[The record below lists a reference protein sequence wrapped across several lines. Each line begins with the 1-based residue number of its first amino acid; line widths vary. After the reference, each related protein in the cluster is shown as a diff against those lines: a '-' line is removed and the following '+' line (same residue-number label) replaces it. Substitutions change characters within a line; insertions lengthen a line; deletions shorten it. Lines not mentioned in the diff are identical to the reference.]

1 MPGPKLLSLLFF
13 LMLTGVLQAGPGK
26 EGTYTRTP
34 DGVIVYPDMR
44 WSGNSAAVKLSVIA
58 DNIIRV
64 LSSPVKGE
72 AARQSLVT
80 VYKTDPSLKWD
91 VLETDSEIVIKTR
104 LLRAVVTLKT
114 GAVRLLDAS
123 GKPILA

>member
-1 MPGPKLLSLLFF
+1 MPGPKLLGLLFF
-13 LMLTGVLQAGPGK
+13 LTLTGVLQAGPGK

-44 WSGNSAAVKLSVIA
+44 WSGNTAAVKLSVIA

-72 AARQSLVT
+72 GEVRKSLVT

-91 VLETDSEIVIKTR
+91 MTNDEEKVVLHTR
-104 LLRAVVTLKT
+104 LITATVTIAT
-114 GAVRLLDAS
+114 
-123 GKPILA
+123 